1 MARMNAECGL
11 WVVDL
16 LEVQPQDRV
25 LEVGFGPGVVIE
37 LLSNRAREG
46 LIAGVDPSREMVAQ
60 AQARNAAAIQRGSVD
75 LRFGS
80 VEQLPFP
87 DNSFDKAI
95 AVNSMQVWPDAPAG
109 LREIRNSILSS
120 RSRQLNCAP
129 AKPGIKRSS
138 GTTLSWKCFG
148 YASAFDRTAVPRH
161 DRFAGKRNTDF
172 LSRIVSAP
180 GSWHPQRCEVSA
192 SPRIT
197 PAALAAPLWLEA

>member
-1 MARMNAECGL
+1 MRPLVLISLRMFGRPQGFLGRLGGRIMARMNAECGL
-11 WVVDL
+11 GVVDL

-37 LLSNRAREG
+37 MLSNRAREG

-109 LREIRNSILSS
+109 LREIRRIMKSGARIALGFTSYS
-120 RSRQLNCAP
+120 GQTRQGLTETLNRAGFTNTCLRETAN
-129 AKPGIKRSS
+129 
-138 GTTLSWKCFG
+138 
-148 YASAFDRTAVPRH
+148 AF
-161 DRFAGKRNTDF
+161 
-172 LSRIVSAP
+172 
-180 GSWHPQRCEVSA
+180 C
-192 SPRIT
+192 
-197 PAALAAPLWLEA
+197 ALATKS

>member
-11 WVVDL
+11 GVVDL

-87 DNSFDKAI
+87 DNSFDKALGEF
-95 AVNSMQVWPDAPAG
+95 PLDF
-109 LREIRNSILSS
+109 E
-120 RSRQLNCAP
+120 RSA
-129 AKPGIKRSS
+129 I
-138 GTTLSWKCFG
+138 
-148 YASAFDRTAVPRH
+148 
-161 DRFAGKRNTDF
+161 
-172 LSRIVSAP
+172 
-180 GSWHPQRCEVSA
+180 
-192 SPRIT
+192 
-197 PAALAAPLWLEA
+197 APL

>member
-1 MARMNAECGL
+1 MGRLGGRIMARMNAECGL
-11 WVVDL
+11 GVVDL

-87 DNSFDKAI
+87 DNSFDKALGEF
-95 AVNSMQVWPDAPAG
+95 PLDF
-109 LREIRNSILSS
+109 E
-120 RSRQLNCAP
+120 RSA
-129 AKPGIKRSS
+129 I
-138 GTTLSWKCFG
+138 
-148 YASAFDRTAVPRH
+148 
-161 DRFAGKRNTDF
+161 
-172 LSRIVSAP
+172 
-180 GSWHPQRCEVSA
+180 
-192 SPRIT
+192 
-197 PAALAAPLWLEA
+197 APL